1 MSHNKLS
8 GTKNVDSVENNENKD
23 NNDNKDNKQS
33 LNDPIPTDDSK
44 RKKKTKH
51 YFEHHIRKIL
61 KQVCTD
67 RDITQQAKSQLNE
80 LAIITCK
87 LIKSKITHILT
98 FSKKK
103 TITEAEI
110 QSAVKLIFT
119 GQLAQK
125 SVDEGTKC
133 LSNYLNR
140 SKNEELKGQS
150 RQLKADILIPP
161 NILDTFLR
169 ENVNY
174 ISCNAPIFMAAVIE
188 YFLSQIL
195 ELANNV
201 SSHKKGVRITVND
214 LEKGVKSDTEL
225 AVFFSTYNI
234 YFFDSNIVPFVH
246 PSFKKTGK
254 NNKKSMKSIIKIQ
267 KSCEYVFPKSF
278 FENKFKQYISLVYP
292 EIRYQKGC
300 FLYFQDYI
308 EKWIIELLQY
318 TNIITLFSKK
328 SRVCE
333 DDIEIVLSIQKRR
346 IPDFIKN
353 MTNQIDTETIPFE
366 TL

>member
-1 MSHNKLS
+1 MSHNKS
-8 GTKNVDSVENNENKD
+8 TETKNVETDE
-23 NNDNKDNKQS
+23 NKQS
-33 LNDPIPTDDSK
+33 SNDPIPNDNDSK

-87 LIKSKITHILT
+87 LIKSKINHILT

-103 TITEAEI
+103 TITETEI

-161 NILDTFLR
+161 NILDSFLR

-188 YFLSQIL
+188 YFLSQVL

-201 SSHKKGVRITVND
+201 SNHKKGVRITVND
-214 LEKGVKSDTEL
+214 LEKGVKSDKEL
-225 AVFFSTYNI
+225 SVFFSTYNI
-234 YFFDSNIVPFVH
+234 YFFDSNMVPFIH

-254 NNKKSMKSIIKIQ
+254 NNKKSMKSIVKIQ

-278 FENKFKQYISLVYP
+278 FENKFKQYLSLVYP
-292 EIRYQKGC
+292 EIRFQKGC

-333 DDIEIVLSIQKRR
+333 DDIDIVLSIQRR
-346 IPDFIKN
+346 CIPEFIKN
-353 MTNQIDTETIPFE
+353 MTNHIDTEVIPFE